1 MLDGVNIAS
10 LGLMAVVS
18 FKLGIASLT
27 DGSAIGIFIVSIFV
41 LIKYKVNSAWVI
53 VAGGLVGWISS
64 FIMKVAL

>member
-27 DGSAIGIFIVSIFV
+27 DGLAIGIFIVSIFV